1 MMRVEPILLEGHTA
15 IAIEVKLPKT
25 TLLVVT
31 TDKGYIMC
39 GALDVALL
47 NERLSE
53 RNIVAARA
61 TGVRTIEELLEAP
74 LESVTYTAEDLG
86 IYAGM
91 TGREAILKM
100 M

>member
-1 MMRVEPILLEGHTA
+1 
-15 IAIEVKLPKT
+15 
-25 TLLVVT
+25 
-31 TDKGYIMC
+31 MC

-86 IYAGM
+86 IVAGM